1 MRSLIEMSGGRF
13 EPGKSRL
20 AGFGS
25 ARGAVAIELAFLAPV
40 LLALLLGAIDFGGLI
55 HAKMQL
61 ASAARTGLEFA
72 IQPGF
77 NAQDSQDRT
86 SLTTAMRSATSLDA
100 SAVISLTCECANGV
114 PVVPGGDAN
123 DPAVQCSTAASGV
136 FVTCTGGS
144 LFVRVT
150 VQDNFSTFVTYPL
163 VTNPV
168 AISADATIQV
178 Q

>member
-13 EPGKSRL
+13 EQVKSTL

-25 ARGAVAIELAFLAPV
+25 ARGAVAIELAFLAPILV
-40 LLALLLGAIDFGGLI
+40 ALLLGAIDLGGLI

-61 ASAARTGLEFA
+61 ASAARTGVEFA
-72 IQPGF
+72 VQPGF

-100 SAVISLTCECANGV
+100 GAVISLTCECASGV
-114 PVVPGGDAN
+114 PVVAGDAD
-123 DPAVQCSTAASGV
+123 DPTIQCAT
-136 FVTCTGGS
+136 TCTGGR